1 MGLLPLPGGGAG
13 AEGGTDMDS
22 KGKAERMG
30 RSTVTVVLVTAW
42 YTCNIGVVVLNKQ
55 LLSGYRDFKYPFF
68 LTMCHM
74 VSCSGLSYGVTT
86 SCVPR
91 QTIQSMS
98 QMHRIA
104 LLAVVFVATIVLG
117 NASLRYIPVSFTQ
130 AIGATTPLFTAVFS
144 LVLQKKKETVT
155 TYLTLIPVVLGIALA
170 TGAEPSFHFGGFVL
184 AVAATALRGFKSVL
198 QSILMSNEAEKLS
211 GLNLLLYMAP
221 IALLSLVPCVLV
233 LELRVFGVVA
243 DIVARDRQF
252 AVFLVINSIMAYFT
266 NLLNF
271 LVTKH
276 TSALTLQVLGNFK
289 GVIAVVVS
297 VLIFRNP
304 VSTLGMVGY
313 AITMGGWWR
322 TARRRRP
329 ASGPC
334 RPCRPC
340 RCSHCRTTPPRGRAR
355 PTARCD
361 DAGERSL
368 SFGLVFFL
376 HCDADRSIAGRYG
389 HGGTQTRAPAGRGR
403 VSGRG
408 LGGRPLDGGRGS

>member
-1 MGLLPLPGGGAG
+1 MSESQLGDSSPGGGGPGAGLSSPPGPPTTAAAGRRPGRGGGGSSSASGGSGRPEGAGAVGLLPLPGGGAG

-233 LELRVFGVVA
+233 LELRVFRVVA

-313 AITMGGWWR
+313 AITMGGVV
-322 TARRRRP
+322 AYSE
-329 ASGPC
+329 AKK
-334 RPCRPC
+334 
-340 RCSHCRTTPPRGRAR
+340 
-355 PTARCD
+355 
-361 DAGERSL
+361 AGK
-368 SFGLVFFL
+368 
-376 HCDADRSIAGRYG
+376 
-389 HGGTQTRAPAGRGR
+389 
-403 VSGRG
+403 
-408 LGGRPLDGGRGS
+408 RPLPPMPALQMQPLQDYPAAGPGSPYGKV